1 MKNNAK
7 KVALLGLMTSVALI
21 LSYFEAILPPI
32 WSAVPG
38 IKMGLPNIV
47 MVFLLYRF
55 GVKECAMVSF
65 VRIFIVAVLFGN
77 FMTLAYSVAG
87 AALSIIFMAL
97 CKKSNLFSVVG
108 TSIVGGVAHNLG
120 QIIVAI
126 FLFKTVQLGYYM
138 IVLAIS
144 GTVAGVAIGLAGAFL
159 LNRLRK
165 FKL

>member
-1 MKNNAK
+1 
-7 KVALLGLMTSVALI
+7 
-21 LSYFEAILPPI
+21 
-32 WSAVPG
+32 
-38 IKMGLPNIV
+38 
-47 MVFLLYRF
+47 
-55 GVKECAMVSF
+55 MVSF